1 MFKTDVDYR
10 NYFFFRKIQ
19 YARIIRD
26 IHGLC
31 KLKIFPHTRLFGI
44 HDYSGLKSTSPPF
57 ALQPFP
63 LLWLWVTNGDGGAM
77 VILFC
82 TNDMHRKTLGTTI
95 PLLSKVHYLV
105 RLDSYLSFD

>member
-1 MFKTDVDYR
+1 MR
-10 NYFFFRKIQ
+10 SSAN
-19 YARIIRD
+19 
-26 IHGLC
+26 L
-31 KLKIFPHTRLFGI
+31 L
-44 HDYSGLKSTSPPF
+44 SGRTPNVISPFF

-63 LLWLWVTNGDGGAM
+63 LLWLWVTNGDCGAM

>member
-1 MFKTDVDYR
+1 MFQTDVDYR

-44 HDYSGLKSTSPPF
+44 HDYSGLKS
-57 ALQPFP
+57 
-63 LLWLWVTNGDGGAM
+63 N
-77 VILFC
+77 VIFLFSVFEQL
-82 TNDMHRKTLGTTI
+82 R
-95 PLLSKVHYLV
+95 
-105 RLDSYLSFD
+105 